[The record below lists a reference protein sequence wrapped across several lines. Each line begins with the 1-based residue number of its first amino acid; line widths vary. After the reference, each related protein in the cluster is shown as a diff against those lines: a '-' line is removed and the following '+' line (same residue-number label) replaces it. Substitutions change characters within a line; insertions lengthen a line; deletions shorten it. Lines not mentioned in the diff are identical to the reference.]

1 MKLAAKGLILFL
13 SLGAILTYAQST
25 YNTPLQHVIV
35 VIQENRTTDNIF
47 GSNPTFEPG
56 VNIVKVGDNYGGSI
70 PLTPAEMTT
79 CYDMLHRHRDFE
91 AMWDNGLMDGA
102 NGEGVFN
109 PNPAT
114 CTVPKN
120 NVPFVYIENGKKTTP
135 PHLLDPYFQI
145 AERYGFAN
153 YMFQTN
159 QGPTLPAHQ
168 FLLSGTSAPVAYPNQ
183 YYDWFA
189 AENPPGTKN
198 AARGCTGPM
207 GQYDMEIE
215 PTFPYNEAPGYTP
228 PGANAGFPCYDHDTL
243 IDVLN
248 SATPPITWKYYVQRL
263 AGLVAAPTAMANI
276 CEPSQP
282 TGGTCTGVAY
292 TGADPNVVGHSAQV
306 LTDIQNC
313 VLPQVSWVTP
323 DGVWSDHSGGGGT
336 KGWGPSWV
344 AAIVNAIGNSTCVS
358 PAANWSNT
366 AILITWDDW
375 GGWYDHVAPPGMGYA
390 GGNGNGIQYVYGF
403 RVPLLVV
410 SAYMSQPGYVSGSWN
425 GTGSAPTTCPGP
437 PYCHDFG
444 SVLNFIEYVFGSNQ
458 QSLGTIGPAEY
469 PYADSF
475 VQDIV
480 QPTYPYSLSD
490 FFNFQQPPSTFTT
503 IRAPYDASFFI
514 NYKGKAQDPDDD
526 ADEE

>member
-323 DGVWSDHSGGGGT
+323 DDTWSDHAGGT
-336 KGWGPSWV
+336 MGWGPSWV
-344 AAIVNAIGNSTCVS
+344 AAIVNAIGNSTCAD

-410 SAYMSQPGYVSGSWN
+410 SAYMTKAGYVSGSWN

-444 SVLNFIEYVFGSNQ
+444 SILNFIEYVFGSNQ